1 MLTVREAAKR
11 AAVSESLI
19 YGVLK
24 AGRLKG
30 LRIGCRGRGCWRIDE
45 QDFDSWL
52 STCRVSELP
61 TDDGS
66 PYQFLK

>member
-1 MLTVREAAKR
+1 MLTVKEAANK
-11 AAVSESLI
+11 ACVSESLI

-30 LRIGCRGRGCWRIDE
+30 MRIGCRGRGCWRIDE
-45 QDFDSWL
+45 GDFEEWL
-52 STCRVSELP
+52 STCRLGDIP
-61 TDDGS
+61 QDDGR